1 MKKILFLL
9 FSLFIICLCFAKK
22 ANNSNIETQKLNVVF
37 DGINY
42 KGMQLYTISD
52 TQFFSIKEIAALF
65 SANLEWQSVSQKV
78 IFKMKNKTASI
89 YFNSKKVNFGK
100 KKKKLDTPSL
110 LIDHELY
117 VPVELLTLND
127 FSEMTETVSKFS
139 PKNSLLTVCSKS
151 NISAVRYYTK
161 ENSTQ
166 VVIDLE
172 EKMFHSI
179 KKGKNSIIVS
189 FQRGKITKDS
199 VIANNGAIKDINFET
214 KNREAVITINLAQ
227 TPKLVTSK
235 KYKKPLRLVIDIEHT
250 IPVNM
255 AKPCEITIPET
266 LLSEVKEIDMENQDI
281 QTIEP
286 AEEKTNQQNI
296 NENTAN
302 SSSATDT
309 QTIVQTSTQ
318 TTIISQTE
326 PPQIDERI
334 IANDSQVYEKPILE
348 YDSDEQDK
356 EMLSKIKTVS
366 ISEDQIID
374 NSYEIIDDTET
385 FKDIIP
391 TEKEIAKDAK
401 IIVLDAGH
409 GGMDSGA
416 IGPTGVKEKDIN
428 LEIVFYLRDLF
439 KKDKNYK
446 TILTRF
452 DDTFIPLAQRT
463 NIANE
468 NNADLFVSVHCN
480 ANFNRAVAGFEIYF
494 LSENASDSAAKATA
508 ILENSSLDLEDK
520 TNEQKSVLEKM
531 LWSMVIN
538 EHMNESSELCS
549 FIVSE
554 TKGRLKIPN
563 KGIKQANFFVLRG
576 TQMPAVLVEC
586 AYLSNYTE
594 EAKLQTSK
602 FQKAIADSIYEGVK
616 KYYARKANEVKK

>member
-9 FSLFIICLCFAKK
+9 FSLFIICLCFAEK
-22 ANNSNIETQKLNVVF
+22 ANNLNVEAQKLNVVF
-37 DGINY
+37 DEINY

-52 TQFFSIKEIAALF
+52 TQFFSVKEIAALF
-65 SANLEWQSVSQKV
+65 AANLEWQSVSQKV

-89 YFNSKKVNFGK
+89 YYNSKKVTFGK

-117 VPVELLTLND
+117 VPVEFLSLNE
-127 FSEMTETVSKFS
+127 FSEMSETVSKFS

-172 EKMFHSI
+172 EKMFHTI

-250 IPVNM
+250 KPVNM

-266 LLSEVKEIDMENQDI
+266 MLSEVKEIDTANQDI
-281 QTIEP
+281 PVIEP
-286 AEEKTNQQNI
+286 MEETQQQV
-296 NENTAN
+296 NENIVK
-302 SSSATDT
+302 SSDTSST
-309 QTIVQTSTQ
+309 QTFVQSSTQ
-318 TTIISQTE
+318 TTVISQTE
-326 PPQIDERI
+326 PPKIDERI

-348 YDSDEQDK
+348 YDSDDQDK

-391 TEKEIAKDAK
+391 TEKEKAKDAK
-401 IIVLDAGH
+401 LIVLDAGH

-428 LEIVFYLRDLF
+428 LEIIFYLRDLF

-468 NNADLFVSVHCN
+468 NDADLFISVHCN

>member
-1 MKKILFLL
+1 
-9 FSLFIICLCFAKK
+9 LCFAEK
-22 ANNSNIETQKLNVVF
+22 ANNLNVETQKLNVVF

-78 IFKMKNKTASI
+78 ILKMKNKTASI
-89 YFNSKKVNFGK
+89 YFNSKKVTFGK

-110 LIDHELY
+110 LINHELY
-117 VPVELLTLND
+117 VPVEFLSLND
-127 FSEMTETVSKFS
+127 FSEMSETVSKFS
-139 PKNSLLTVCSKS
+139 PKNTLLTICSKS

-172 EKMFHSI
+172 EKMFHTI
-179 KKGKNSIIVS
+179 KKGKNSIIVA

-266 LLSEVKEIDMENQDI
+266 LLSEVKEIDMENQEI
-281 QTIEP
+281 QVIEP
-286 AEEKTNQQNI
+286 TEEKINQQNI
-296 NENTAN
+296 NENIAR
-302 SSSATDT
+302 SSSTVDT

-318 TTIISQTE
+318 TTVISQTE

-348 YDSDEQDK
+348 YDSDDQDK

-468 NNADLFVSVHCN
+468 NDADLFISVHCN

-602 FQKAIADSIYEGVK
+602 FQKSIADSIYEGVK